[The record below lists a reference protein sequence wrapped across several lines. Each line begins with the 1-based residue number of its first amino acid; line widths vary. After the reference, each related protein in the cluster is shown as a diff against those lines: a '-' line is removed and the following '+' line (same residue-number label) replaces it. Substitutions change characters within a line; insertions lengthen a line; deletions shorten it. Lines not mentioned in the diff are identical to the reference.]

1 MEYRFENDQH
11 IVYNDTSIYNH
22 PYVYLGLCCINSQ
35 LREKDIFCSRTC
47 TRDRY
52 TKERCLDLSIKNFK
66 DLKPILEWSFHN
78 DINVFRISSDLIP
91 HYTDPEIASSEK
103 ISLDDLRDVL
113 REAGSWCRQYR
124 QRITM
129 HPGQYNQI
137 GTKTRSVFEK
147 TVEDLTMHAD
157 ILDRMGIGADGV
169 LTIHGGGTYGDKEAT
184 MRRWVE
190 QFDDLPRNVK
200 NRLVLE
206 NCEKGY
212 SVEDCLSIS
221 EQVGVPVVMDSHH
234 YVCYDHFHPNE
245 TQKSAHELIPL
256 VVDTWK
262 KRDITMLCHI
272 SEQKPDAPVGAHS
285 DYIETI
291 PDYFLSVPEL
301 YNIPIH
307 IEVEAKAKEK
317 AVMKLKHKYNN
328 WNLM

>member
-1 MEYRFENDQH
+1 MNLNYEDDKH
-11 IVYNDTSIYNH
+11 IVYTHSDTGKYKH
-22 PYVYLGLCCINSQ
+22 VHLGLCCINTE
-35 LREKDIFCSRTC
+35 LRAKDIFCSRTC

-52 TKERCLDLSIKNFK
+52 TKEKCLDLSKKNFL

-91 HYTDPEIASSEK
+91 HYTDPEIEESEK
-103 ISLDDLRDVL
+103 ISLDDIDDVL
-113 REAGSWCRQYR
+113 KQAGRWCNQYR

-147 TVEDLTMHAD
+147 TIEDLTMHAD
-157 ILDRMGIGADGV
+157 ILDRMGIGKDGV

-190 QFDDLPRNVK
+190 QFDELPRNVK
-200 NRLVLE
+200 DRLVLE

-212 SVEDCLSIS
+212 SVEDCLLIS
-221 EQVGVPVVMDSHH
+221 EQVNIPVVMDSHH
-234 YVCYDHFHPNE
+234 YVCYDHFHPKE
-245 TQKSAHELIPL
+245 TQKSADELIPR

-262 KRDITMLCHI
+262 RRDITMLCHI
-272 SEQKPDAPVGAHS
+272 SEQRPDAPVGAHS

-291 PDYFLSVPEL
+291 PDYFLTVPEKF
-301 YNIPIH
+301 NIPIH
-307 IEVEAKAKEK
+307 IEVEAKMKEK

-328 WNLM
+328 WNM